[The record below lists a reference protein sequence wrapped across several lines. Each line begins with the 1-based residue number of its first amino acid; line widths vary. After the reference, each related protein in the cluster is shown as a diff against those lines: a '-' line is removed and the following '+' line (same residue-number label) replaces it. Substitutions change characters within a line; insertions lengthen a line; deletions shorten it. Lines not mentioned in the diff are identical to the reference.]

1 MAVSQLGWR
10 GVKPFTV
17 QAMILRFIRNYQLL
31 NEKPSNNHR
40 VGGEGDYIGLW
51 KCSTAGYA
59 DVPRDIRISALTEG
73 AFFLLLSLLFFIT
86 ACPCM
91 NALFVLYK
99 HRMYKYAL
107 TWARKGSCAC
117 YTWKNLVHLQGW
129 KLANGCCDTLS
140 EVKVLFKRV
149 FFGNTEKYI
158 NMGDRNLLLH
168 FFRQDFYFFL
178 SCSVAIA
185 ITFTQNSKLYL
196 FLIKTLTVAIIL
208 IISKTYYIQKTWSIT

>member
-1 MAVSQLGWR
+1 MREIILVYGNAAQRVTQMSPETLESQHWL
-10 GVKPFTV
+10 KAHSFFSC
-17 QAMILRFIRNYQLL
+17 LF
-31 NEKPSNNHR
+31 
-40 VGGEGDYIGLW
+40 
-51 KCSTAGYA
+51 
-59 DVPRDIRISALTEG
+59 
-73 AFFLLLSLLFFIT
+73 FFLWPLAPAWMHCLL
-86 ACPCM
+86 C
-91 NALFVLYK
+91 LYK